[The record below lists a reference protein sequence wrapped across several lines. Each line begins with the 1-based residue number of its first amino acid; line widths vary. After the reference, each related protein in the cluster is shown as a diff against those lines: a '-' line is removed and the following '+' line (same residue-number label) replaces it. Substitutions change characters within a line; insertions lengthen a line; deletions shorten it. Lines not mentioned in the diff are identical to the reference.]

1 MRPKGHA
8 NPFEQ
13 AILGG
18 DTQDVLCAGRAAYIM
33 ETSFDVHGRQYSG
46 SRTGIQH
53 LALVS
58 KEIVDFRGMRV
69 QVDCII
75 AHTE

>member
-1 MRPKGHA
+1 MGPTGHA

-33 ETSFDVHGRQYSG
+33 EASFDVHGRQDSG
-46 SRTGIQH
+46 TSTGIQH

-58 KEIVDFRGMRV
+58 EWIVDLRGMRV
-69 QVDCII
+69 QVNCVIT
-75 AHTE
+75 HTE